1 MRIEISAI
9 QIAMTYDA
17 MNLPDRLNYVPVA
30 ATATAAAPSM
40 STTQGDFAVRVT
52 EGQCCSGCCSSR
64 ILICR
69 SQACM
74 DLPIED
80 VRRAT
85 SG

>member
-30 ATATAAAPSM
+30 TTATAAAPSM

-52 EGQCCSGCCSSR
+52 EGQCCSGFQGFSFAGRKPAWTC
-64 ILICR
+64 
-69 SQACM
+69 
-74 DLPIED
+74 P
-80 VRRAT
+80 
-85 SG
+85 